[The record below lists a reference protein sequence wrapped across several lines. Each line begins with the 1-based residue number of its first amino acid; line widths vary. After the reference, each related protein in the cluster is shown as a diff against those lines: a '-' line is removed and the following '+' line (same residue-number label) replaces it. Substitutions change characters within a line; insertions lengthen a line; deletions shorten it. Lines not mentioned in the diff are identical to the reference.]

1 MEYGQELD
9 KIKTEVTNSG
19 KKLEDLSQLMQNLSG
34 LTKLQDSI
42 NNFQE
47 DNVLNRIETKIDILA
62 QTDYS
67 ELFNFSVDNLKD
79 DLAEKNDVLTQKI
92 NSAEELN
99 IQFLNNLKVDLAEKN
114 DALTQKIGS
123 VEELNIQFLNNLK
136 DDLAEK
142 NDALTQKIG
151 SVEELNIQFL
161 NNLKDDLTEKND
173 ALTQKIS
180 FVEEL
185 ISHFSDN
192 SEKDILSNLACLE
205 TKITEISEN
214 ISSSSQFDDFQETL
228 NSLNNTLYLI
238 KTDIETVINNPDTEL
253 IKSKINYISTKLN
266 DYNETIE
273 NKISEI
279 TENLSIKQDL
289 DSVTSSIQGLHSNI
303 DNLRENFENNNTLPM
318 FENIQNSLNTV
329 LEKLQNNTNFYNSSL
344 EDLAFLKDNF
354 YKINEK
360 FSEITHLIR
369 TNTAESEE
377 LNNRFESNITS
388 FNSGFHNIYERFNNL
403 DNTFNS
409 SFADF
414 KVCIQDI
421 YDQFSTIDSRS
432 DLDQLKFYVQ
442 SFNNKILSIA
452 EILETLKENNFSL
465 KIDNREGV
473 QELQETKNKIELLN
487 NNICT
492 VLNKIDN
499 NTSAENEKSEKVN
512 EKLNYILNET
522 QTFSNKI
529 SDEFSSLASP
539 LSTAIELTG
548 GLKESID
555 ELLSKDD
562 MQVKKETAELLD
574 KFETVYKNSENNF
587 EYIFNASKL
596 FYEKLEEVKNDF
608 SNVSYDTNSKIEDFL
623 SKADSIE
630 FKIQNNLST
639 SENALNSLKNISR
652 FTETQINLTSES
664 INLLKTGLAEL
675 SEEFGFF
682 KNDITDISSK
692 INKLILNEKE
702 NSTSFISSFLGLKEE
717 MNKIFEA
724 NLENLNKTGEK
735 IVKNISPELK
745 DLNKKIDKAE
755 EISAETLETAKEV
768 KDALV
773 YMAEWFD
780 SAGKLLED
788 NNKNSKKT
796 STEIEKTNSVIKRT
810 EENLTEQIKRISD
823 KLNRFE
829 IRIESIEGKIEKLHD
844 QQSNREVLNVLS
856 DILEKVDIANERSKS
871 NEFTISRLE
880 NLELKLE
887 ELESQKTIKSRKRLA
902 QEKV

>member
-67 ELFNFSVDNLKD
+67 ELFNFSVDNLKE
-79 DLAEKNDVLTQKI
+79 DLTQKNDVLTK
-92 NSAEELN
+92 
-99 IQFLNNLKVDLAEKN
+99 
-114 DALTQKIGS
+114 
-123 VEELNIQFLNNLK
+123 
-136 DDLAEK
+136 
-142 NDALTQKIG
+142 
-151 SVEELNIQFL
+151 
-161 NNLKDDLTEKND
+161 
-173 ALTQKIS
+173 KIS
-180 FVEEL
+180 SVEEL
-185 ISHFSDN
+185 ISHSSDN

-205 TKITEISEN
+205 TKITELSEN
-214 ISSSSQFDDFQETL
+214 ISS
-228 NSLNNTLYLI
+228 
-238 KTDIETVINNPDTEL
+238 INNPDNEL

-266 DYNETIE
+266 EYNQSIE
-273 NKISEI
+273 
-279 TENLSIKQDL
+279 
-289 DSVTSSIQGLHSNI
+289 
-303 DNLRENFENNNTLPM
+303 
-318 FENIQNSLNTV
+318 NSLN
-329 LEKLQNNTNFYNSSL
+329 EKGSL
-344 EDLAFLKDNF
+344 SEDLTFLKDNF

-414 KVCIQDI
+414 KSCIQDI

-442 SFNNKILSIA
+442 SFNNKILSVA

-465 KIDNREGV
+465 KIDNNDALIKEKT
-473 QELQETKNKIELLN
+473 QEINEKIKSVLDETK
-487 NNICT
+487 
-492 VLNKIDN
+492 
-499 NTSAENEKSEKVN
+499 S
-512 EKLNYILNET
+512 
-522 QTFSNKI
+522 FSNKI

-539 LSTAIELTG
+539 LSSAIELTS

-562 MQVKKETAELLD
+562 MQVKKETGELLD
-574 KFETVYKNSENNF
+574 KFENVYKNAENNF

-608 SNVSYDTNSKIEDFL
+608 SNISYDTNSKISDFI

-639 SENALNSLKNISR
+639 SEKALNSLKNISR

-664 INLLKTGLAEL
+664 INLLKTGLSEL
-675 SEEFGFF
+675 AEEFGFF

-692 INKLILNEKE
+692 LNKLILKEKE
-702 NSTSFISSFLGLKEE
+702 NTDSFISSFEDLKEE
-717 MNKIFEA
+717 IN
-724 NLENLNKTGEK
+724 NTSEK
-735 IVKNISPELK
+735 IVKNISPEFK
-745 DLNKKIDKAE
+745 DLNKKIDKTE
-755 EISAETLETAKEV
+755 EISTETLETAKDV
-768 KDALV
+768 KSALV

-780 SAGKLLED
+780 SAGKLLEE

-796 STEIEKTNSVIKRT
+796 PIEIERTNSVIKRT

-829 IRIESIEGKIEKLHD
+829 IRMESIEGKIEKLD
-844 QQSNREVLNVLS
+844 VSQSNREVLNVLS
-856 DILEKVDIANERSKS
+856 DILEKVELANERSKS
-871 NEFTISRLE
+871 NELILNRLE

-887 ELESQKTIKSRKRLA
+887 DLEAQKTTKSRKRLA
-902 QEKV
+902 EEKV

>member
-19 KKLEDLSQLMQNLSG
+19 KKLEDLSQLVQNLSG

-79 DLAEKNDVLTQKI
+79 DLTKKNDV
-92 NSAEELN
+92 
-99 IQFLNNLKVDLAEKN
+99 
-114 DALTQKIGS
+114 
-123 VEELNIQFLNNLK
+123 
-136 DDLAEK
+136 
-142 NDALTQKIG
+142 
-151 SVEELNIQFL
+151 
-161 NNLKDDLTEKND
+161 
-173 ALTQKIS
+173 LTQKIS

-214 ISSSSQFDDFQETL
+214 LSSSSQFDSFQENL
-228 NSLNNTLYLI
+228 NSLNNTLDLI
-238 KTDIETVINNPDTEL
+238 KTDIETVANNPDAEL

-266 DYNETIE
+266 DYNETVE

-279 TENLSIKQDL
+279 AENLSVKQDL
-289 DSVTSSIQGLHSNI
+289 DSVTSSIQDSIQGLHSNI
-303 DNLRENFENNNTLPM
+303 DNLRENFENNNTSPM
-318 FENIQNSLNTV
+318 FENIQNSLNDV
-329 LEKLQNNTNFYNSSL
+329 LERLQNNSNFYDSSL
-344 EDLAFLKDNF
+344 EDLTFLKENF

-465 KIDNREGV
+465 KVDNQEGI

-487 NNICT
+487 NTICN
-492 VLNKIDN
+492 VLNKIEN
-499 NTSAENEKSEKVN
+499 NASAENEKSEKVN
-512 EKLNYILNET
+512 EKLDYIIDET
-522 QTFSNKI
+522 KSFSNKI
-529 SDEFSSLASP
+529 SEEFSSLASP
-539 LSTAIELTG
+539 LSSAIELTG

-574 KFETVYKNSENNF
+574 KFENVYKNSENNF

-608 SNVSYDTNSKIEDFL
+608 GNISYDTNSKIGDFL

-630 FKIQNNLST
+630 FKIQNNLTT

-664 INLLKTGLAEL
+664 INLLKTGLSEL

-692 INKLILNEKE
+692 LNKLILKEKE
-702 NSTSFISSFLGLKEE
+702 NTESFISSFENLKEAI
-717 MNKIFEA
+717 N
-724 NLENLNKTGEK
+724 NTGEK
-735 IVKNISPELK
+735 IVKNISPEFK
-745 DLNKKIDKAE
+745 DLNKKIDKTE
-755 EISAETLETAKEV
+755 EISTETLETAKDV
-768 KDALV
+768 KNALV

-780 SAGKLLED
+780 SAGKLLEE

-796 STEIEKTNSVIKRT
+796 SIEIERTDSFIKRT

-829 IRIESIEGKIEKLHD
+829 IRMESIEGKIEKLD
-844 QQSNREVLNVLS
+844 VSQNNREVLNVLS
-856 DILEKVDIANERSKS
+856 DILEKVELANERSKS
-871 NEFTISRLE
+871 SELVLNRLE

-887 ELESQKTIKSRKRLA
+887 EIESQKTTKSRKRLA

>member
-9 KIKTEVTNSG
+9 KIKTEVANSG

-34 LTKLQDSI
+34 LTKLQESI

-79 DLAEKNDVLTQKI
+79 DLTKKNDV
-92 NSAEELN
+92 
-99 IQFLNNLKVDLAEKN
+99 
-114 DALTQKIGS
+114 
-123 VEELNIQFLNNLK
+123 
-136 DDLAEK
+136 
-142 NDALTQKIG
+142 
-151 SVEELNIQFL
+151 
-161 NNLKDDLTEKND
+161 
-173 ALTQKIS
+173 LTQKIS

-238 KTDIETVINNPDTEL
+238 KTDIESVANNPDAEL

-279 TENLSIKQDL
+279 AENLSVKQDL
-289 DSVTSSIQGLHSNI
+289 DSVTSSIQDSIQGLHSNI
-303 DNLRENFENNNTLPM
+303 DNLRENFENNNTSPM

-452 EILETLKENNFSL
+452 EILETLKENNFSI
-465 KIDNREGV
+465 KVDNQEEM

-487 NNICT
+487 NTICN
-492 VLNKIDN
+492 VLNKIEN
-499 NTSAENEKSEKVN
+499 NASSEYEKSEKVN
-512 EKLNYILNET
+512 EKLDYILNET
-522 QTFSNKI
+522 QNFSNKI
-529 SDEFSSLASP
+529 SDEFSSLSSP
-539 LSTAIELTG
+539 LSAAIELTG

-608 SNVSYDTNSKIEDFL
+608 SNISYDTTSKIGDFL

-630 FKIQNNLST
+630 FKIQNNLTT

-664 INLLKTGLAEL
+664 INLLKTGLAAL

-702 NSTSFISSFLGLKEE
+702 NSTSFISSFLDLKEE

-745 DLNKKIDKAE
+745 DLNKKIDTTE
-755 EISAETLETAKEV
+755 EISSQTLETAKDV

-788 NNKNSKKT
+788 NNKNLKKN

-810 EENLTEQIKRISD
+810 EENVTEQIKRISD

-829 IRIESIEGKIEKLHD
+829 IRMESIEGKIEKLHD

-871 NEFTISRLE
+871 NELMISRLE

-887 ELESQKTIKSRKRLA
+887 ELESQKTTKSKKRLA
-902 QEKV
+902 EENV

>member
-19 KKLEDLSQLMQNLSG
+19 KKLEDLSQLVQNLSG

-79 DLAEKNDVLTQKI
+79 DLTKKNDV
-92 NSAEELN
+92 
-99 IQFLNNLKVDLAEKN
+99 
-114 DALTQKIGS
+114 
-123 VEELNIQFLNNLK
+123 
-136 DDLAEK
+136 
-142 NDALTQKIG
+142 
-151 SVEELNIQFL
+151 
-161 NNLKDDLTEKND
+161 
-173 ALTQKIS
+173 LTQKIS

-214 ISSSSQFDDFQETL
+214 LSSSSQFDSFQENL
-228 NSLNNTLYLI
+228 NSLNNTLDLI
-238 KTDIETVINNPDTEL
+238 KTDIETVANNPDAEL

-266 DYNETIE
+266 DYNETVE

-279 TENLSIKQDL
+279 AENLSVKQDL
-289 DSVTSSIQGLHSNI
+289 DSVTSSIQDSIQGLHSNI
-303 DNLRENFENNNTLPM
+303 DNLRENFENNNTSPM
-318 FENIQNSLNTV
+318 FENIQNSLNDV
-329 LEKLQNNTNFYNSSL
+329 LERLQNNSNFYDSSLKDLAFLKENFENNNTSPMFENIQNSLNDVLERLQNNSNFYDSSL
-344 EDLAFLKDNF
+344 EDLTFLKENF

-465 KIDNREGV
+465 KVDNQEGI

-487 NNICT
+487 NTICN
-492 VLNKIDN
+492 VLNKIEN
-499 NTSAENEKSEKVN
+499 NASAENEKSEKVN
-512 EKLNYILNET
+512 EKLDYIIDET
-522 QTFSNKI
+522 KSFSNKI
-529 SDEFSSLASP
+529 SEEFSSLASP
-539 LSTAIELTG
+539 LSSAIELTG

-574 KFETVYKNSENNF
+574 KFENVYKNSENNF

-608 SNVSYDTNSKIEDFL
+608 GNISYDTNSKIGDFL

-630 FKIQNNLST
+630 FKIQNNLTT

-664 INLLKTGLAEL
+664 INLLKTGLSEL

-692 INKLILNEKE
+692 LNKLILKEKE
-702 NSTSFISSFLGLKEE
+702 NTESFISSFENLKEAI
-717 MNKIFEA
+717 N
-724 NLENLNKTGEK
+724 NTGEK
-735 IVKNISPELK
+735 IVKNISPEFK
-745 DLNKKIDKAE
+745 DLNKKIDKTE
-755 EISAETLETAKEV
+755 EISTETLETAKDV
-768 KDALV
+768 KNALV

-780 SAGKLLED
+780 SAGKLLEE

-796 STEIEKTNSVIKRT
+796 SIEIERTDSFIKRT

-829 IRIESIEGKIEKLHD
+829 IRMESIEGKIEKLD
-844 QQSNREVLNVLS
+844 VSQNNREVLNVLS
-856 DILEKVDIANERSKS
+856 DILEKVELANERSKS
-871 NEFTISRLE
+871 SELVLNRLE

-887 ELESQKTIKSRKRLA
+887 EIESQKTTKSRKRLA

>member
-79 DLAEKNDVLTQKI
+79 DLTKKNDV
-92 NSAEELN
+92 
-99 IQFLNNLKVDLAEKN
+99 
-114 DALTQKIGS
+114 
-123 VEELNIQFLNNLK
+123 
-136 DDLAEK
+136 
-142 NDALTQKIG
+142 
-151 SVEELNIQFL
+151 
-161 NNLKDDLTEKND
+161 
-173 ALTQKIS
+173 LTQKIS

-214 ISSSSQFDDFQETL
+214 LSSSSQFDSFQENL
-228 NSLNNTLYLI
+228 NSLNNTLDLI
-238 KTDIETVINNPDTEL
+238 KTDIETVANNPDAEL

-266 DYNETIE
+266 DYNETVE

-279 TENLSIKQDL
+279 AENLSVKQDL
-289 DSVTSSIQGLHSNI
+289 DSVTSSIQDSIQGLHSNI
-303 DNLRENFENNNTLPM
+303 DNLRENFENNNTSPM
-318 FENIQNSLNTV
+318 FENIQNSLNDV
-329 LEKLQNNTNFYNSSL
+329 LERLQNNSNFYDSSL
-344 EDLAFLKDNF
+344 EDLTFLKENF

-465 KIDNREGV
+465 KVDNQEGI

-487 NNICT
+487 NTICN
-492 VLNKIDN
+492 VLNKIEN
-499 NTSAENEKSEKVN
+499 NASAENEKSEKVN
-512 EKLNYILNET
+512 EKLDYIIDET
-522 QTFSNKI
+522 KSFSNKI
-529 SDEFSSLASP
+529 SEEFSSLASP
-539 LSTAIELTG
+539 LSSAIELTG

-574 KFETVYKNSENNF
+574 KFENVYKNSENNF

-608 SNVSYDTNSKIEDFL
+608 GNISYDTNSKIGDFL

-630 FKIQNNLST
+630 FKIQNNLTT

-664 INLLKTGLAEL
+664 INLLKTGLSEL

-692 INKLILNEKE
+692 LNKLILKEKE
-702 NSTSFISSFLGLKEE
+702 NTESFISSFENLKEAI
-717 MNKIFEA
+717 N
-724 NLENLNKTGEK
+724 NTGEK
-735 IVKNISPELK
+735 IVKNISPEFK
-745 DLNKKIDKAE
+745 DLNKKIDKTE
-755 EISAETLETAKEV
+755 EISTETLETAKDV
-768 KDALV
+768 KNALV

-780 SAGKLLED
+780 SAGKLLEE

-796 STEIEKTNSVIKRT
+796 SIEIERTDSFIKRT

-829 IRIESIEGKIEKLHD
+829 IRMESIEGKIEKLD
-844 QQSNREVLNVLS
+844 VSQNNREVLNVLS
-856 DILEKVDIANERSKS
+856 DILEKVELANERSKS
-871 NEFTISRLE
+871 SELVLNRLE

-887 ELESQKTIKSRKRLA
+887 EIESQKTTKSRKRLA